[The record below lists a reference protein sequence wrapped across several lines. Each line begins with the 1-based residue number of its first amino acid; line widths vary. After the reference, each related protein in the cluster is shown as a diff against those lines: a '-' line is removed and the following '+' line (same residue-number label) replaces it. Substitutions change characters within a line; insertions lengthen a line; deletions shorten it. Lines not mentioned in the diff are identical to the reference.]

1 MFDKFSIKI
10 IAVSA
15 LSGLIFIILP
25 LCFAYADT
33 QPTVEQL
40 KTPPAAAGCQ
50 STKDVMCLNVPIG
63 AVSKVNV
70 SGNGLHDYFNA
81 WYKFLTGAVGIMATI
96 MIMYGGFK
104 WLTSRGGGD
113 VGQAKDIIFSA
124 LLGLVLALLSWVIL
138 NTINPQLLVISL
150 PGPELLQPI
159 SGGGAYNPSAM
170 TISINNG
177 QVTTAQSS
185 NPTGSQS
192 NTGQAA
198 PAATTPAANPPTNP
212 QTQQTPQTATPNPT
226 IQPDERQ
233 QFINNA
239 APGFNEL
246 LTIGEAPADQRQ
258 ALTDAYNDQLGKFY
272 DNVVTQ
278 HPDAMVVTPDAV
290 QAALNEYGVDN
301 FVELNQ
307 LSEDARLE
315 FTHKLAD
322 YSGIGDL
329 YTDQNS
335 QLQFNVSMQ
344 TINISGD
351 SSKPSQYDGQ
361 AEIYYF
367 TPTAQ

>member
-1 MFDKFSIKI
+1 MNHMAENNYKILIIFSL
-10 IAVSA
+10 ALMLLTPFFASA
-15 LSGLIFIILP
+15 TIQGGP
-25 LCFAYADT
+25 LTTAPGTA
-33 QPTVEQL
+33 
-40 KTPPAAAGCQ
+40 CQ
-50 STKDVMCLNVPIG
+50 SSKDVMCLNVPIG
-63 AVSKVNV
+63 AVSFVNV
-70 SGNGLHDYFNA
+70 SGNGLKDYFSA

-113 VGQAKDIIFSA
+113 IGQAKDIIFSA

-138 NTINPQLLVISL
+138 NTINPQLLNITMPSL
-150 PGPELLQPI
+150 KPI
-159 SGGGAYNPSAM
+159 SGGGVYNPSAM
-170 TISINNG
+170 TVSINNG

-185 NPTGSQS
+185 NPTGSQT

-226 IQPDERQ
+226 IEPDERQ
-233 QFINNA
+233 QFINSA

-246 LTIGEAPADQRQ
+246 LTIQEAPADQRQ

-278 HPDAMVVTPDAV
+278 HPDAMVATPEAV

-301 FVELNQ
+301 FTELNQ
-307 LSEDARLE
+307 LSDDARLE

-322 YSGIGDL
+322 YTGVGGL